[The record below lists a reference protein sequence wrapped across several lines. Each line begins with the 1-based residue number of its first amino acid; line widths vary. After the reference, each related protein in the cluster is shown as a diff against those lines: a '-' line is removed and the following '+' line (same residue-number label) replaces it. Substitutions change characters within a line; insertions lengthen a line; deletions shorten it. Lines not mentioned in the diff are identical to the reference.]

1 MTSLVFRPH
10 HILAFLVVFM
20 TFATSHTLSAP
31 STGHAAPG
39 NEAVL
44 LAFGDSLFA
53 GYGVAEQDAFPAVL
67 EARLR
72 GQGYPVRVVNAGVS
86 GDTTADG
93 LDRLEWVLAGLSADR
108 QILAILELGAN
119 DALRGVNP
127 DITRRN
133 LTAMIRIFQ
142 ERGIPVFL
150 AGMLSPLNLGRDFTA
165 RFNAIFP
172 DLAETFDLPLYPFFL
187 EGVVGNPALNLD
199 DGIHPNEQGIIVI
212 AENIL
217 PLIADFLRTHDVEP
231 VP

>member
-72 GQGYPVRVVNAGVS
+72 GQAIPS
-86 GDTTADG
+86 GWSTPG
-93 LDRLEWVLAGLSADR
+93 F
-108 QILAILELGAN
+108 
-119 DALRGVNP
+119 P
-127 DITRRN
+127 
-133 LTAMIRIFQ
+133 
-142 ERGIPVFL
+142 GIPRPTAWTGWNGCWPGYRRIAKFWQFL
-150 AGMLSPLNLGRDFTA
+150 N
-165 RFNAIFP
+165 
-172 DLAETFDLPLYPFFL
+172 
-187 EGVVGNPALNLD
+187 
-199 DGIHPNEQGIIVI
+199 
-212 AENIL
+212 
-217 PLIADFLRTHDVEP
+217 
-231 VP
+231 